1 MNRTIKDAADE
12 GFRHARHGALPRGMP
27 LLVVDNRRPERGPRD
42 RTLQA
47 RTPTSQQARTERP
60 DAAHPRSASV
70 RIQGSR
76 PVARALRKTAR
87 LATTDGVNPMR
98 YRLRLDQKPC
108 ASTIPRSSIMNDC
121 PLKVTIA
128 IPVYNGA
135 DFLRDAI
142 ESALNQTYKNI
153 EIIVLDDGSTDGGRT
168 RDIAAS
174 FGSAIRYIHQE
185 NAGVAGAMNHIIQV
199 MSGDI
204 FAWLSHDD
212 LYFPQKIET
221 QVEYFTAIGRRD
233 AIIFSGVH
241 YIDQTG
247 RKIDESRVDHDG
259 LIASPKKALL
269 NSAINGC
276 TLFIPVH
283 ILREFS
289 PFDLTLKY
297 TQDYDLWNK
306 ILTKYDF
313 YYLPLPLIKYRI
325 HPNQGTHRP
334 AAVVEGDTLWVSI
347 AERRTEAERALIA
360 GSTQCYFEQLAAF
373 LAKTPYKHAAVHVAD
388 EASTARQRARATVL
402 LLVDEDVDSCLLAA
416 ASVLRQTHPNFELLL
431 ISHTE
436 RSNDQ
441 LSRWAA
447 RDERVKLLS
456 FPKVDA
462 RDALVRAS
470 LYARGDYIT
479 FITEGALYLDG
490 KLEKQIAHMQRN
502 GLLLSWCAWVS
513 LGPDQDD
520 QPRTS
525 ARGCKV
531 ASDDGSPSRSNL
543 STLMVHRNL
552 VCAGDLERMLPGSPD
567 ARECGAAAR
576 PSRQDLPDAL
586 VLFSE
591 TCQTEPE
598 LHGPDRAGS
607 FDPHRLSNTPLIDEV
622 HARR

>member
-1 MNRTIKDAADE
+1 
-12 GFRHARHGALPRGMP
+12 
-27 LLVVDNRRPERGPRD
+27 
-42 RTLQA
+42 
-47 RTPTSQQARTERP
+47 
-60 DAAHPRSASV
+60 
-70 RIQGSR
+70 
-76 PVARALRKTAR
+76 
-87 LATTDGVNPMR
+87 
-98 YRLRLDQKPC
+98 
-108 ASTIPRSSIMNDC
+108 MNDC

-128 IPVYNGA
+128 IPVFNGE

-174 FGSAIRYIHQE
+174 FGSAIRYIHQD
-185 NAGVAGAMNHIIQV
+185 NAGVAGAMNHIIRV

-212 LYFPQKIET
+212 LYYRQKIET
-221 QVEYFTAIGRRD
+221 QVEYYTAIGRPE

-241 YIDQTG
+241 YIDETG
-247 RKIDESRVDHDG
+247 RKIDESRIDHEG

-283 ILREFS
+283 ILREFG
-289 PFDLTLKY
+289 PFDVTLKY

-360 GSTQCYFEQLAAF
+360 GSTQCYFEHLAAF

-388 EASTARQRARATVL
+388 EALKAGCNARATVL
-402 LLVDEDVDSCLLAA
+402 LLVEEDVDSCLLAA
-416 ASVLRQTHPNFELLL
+416 ASVLRQTHQNLELLL

-436 RSNDQ
+436 RSDGQ
-441 LSRWAA
+441 LSLWAA
-447 RDERVKLLS
+447 RDDRVKLLS
-456 FPKVDA
+456 FPEADA
-462 RDALVRAS
+462 REALARAS
-470 LYARGDYIT
+470 LYARGDYVT
-479 FITEGALYLDG
+479 FITEGAMYLDR

-502 GLLLSWCAWVS
+502 GTLLSWCAWVS
-513 LGPDQDD
+513 PGSDKDD
-520 QPRTS
+520 PSRTR
-525 ARGCKV
+525 ARGCKA
-531 ASDDGSPSRSNL
+531 ASDDGSPSRSKL

-552 VCAGDLERMLPGSPD
+552 VCGGELERMLPVYPRATDSV
-567 ARECGAAAR
+567 AAAR
-576 PSRQDLPDAL
+576 PAREDIPDAL
-586 VLFSE
+586 VVFSE
-591 TCQTEPE
+591 
-598 LHGPDRAGS
+598 
-607 FDPHRLSNTPLIDEV
+607 
-622 HARR
+622 ARRIEPGPSTRTE